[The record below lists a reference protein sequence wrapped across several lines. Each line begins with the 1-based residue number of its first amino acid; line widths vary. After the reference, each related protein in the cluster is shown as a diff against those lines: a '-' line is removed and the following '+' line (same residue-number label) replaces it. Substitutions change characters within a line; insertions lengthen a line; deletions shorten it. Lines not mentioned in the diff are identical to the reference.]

1 MKSVNQTQA
10 EDGAIYVLLSFEGP
24 DRYSLAGGLGVR
36 VTELSQTLASLGL
49 RTHLF
54 FVGDP
59 RAAGTEALM
68 DGKLTLHRWCQWIS
82 KYYPEGVYQ
91 GEEEK
96 IYDFND
102 SLPWY
107 ILEHIARPAA
117 AEDRAIVVM
126 GEEWHTA
133 ETMSRISDLLY
144 YNGLRD
150 RAVMLWNANNTMSFH
165 RINWG
170 RLAYG
175 NTITTVSRYM
185 KHIMWG
191 LGLNPLV
198 IPNGIP
204 SRLLDEVDADAVR
217 RLRRLAEGRMFLFK
231 VGRFDPDKRWNMAV
245 EAVARLKT
253 MGQNC
258 LLIVRGG
265 IEPHGGEVMQN
276 ARSLGLVVKDV
287 RTNVETPEACFG
299 AMEAAM
305 PADILNL
312 RFFVPDWLLRA
323 LYRAADGVLAN
334 SGHEPFGLVGLE
346 AMAAGGVAF
355 TGSTG
360 EDYAI
365 PLANAV
371 VLETDDPAE
380 IADYC
385 LFLKGHPEVVESIRA
400 EGKRTARH
408 FRWEEVIENLMSKL
422 GYLSQRQGL
431 SWRPELLRVT
441 DSSPVSIG
449 RQESQAQASLGE

>member
-1 MKSVNQTQA
+1 MRTEQQA
-10 EDGAIYVLLSFEGP
+10 TSPDGAIFVLLSFEGP

-36 VTELSQTLASLGL
+36 VTELSQTLASLGY

-59 RAAGTEALM
+59 REKDTESLL

-82 KYYPEGVYQ
+82 KYYPDGVYQ

-96 IYDFND
+96 LYDFND

-117 AEDRAIVVM
+117 AEDKTVVIL

-133 ETMSRISDLLY
+133 EAMCRISDLLY
-144 YNGLRD
+144 YNGLRNQ
-150 RAVMLWNANNTMSFH
+150 ALQLWNANNTMSFH

-170 RLAYG
+170 RLTYT
-175 NTITTVSRYM
+175 NTVTTVSRYM

-191 LGLNPLV
+191 IGVNPLV

-204 SRLLDEVDADAVR
+204 ARLLEEVDADVVA
-217 RLRRLAEGRMFLFK
+217 RLRRLADGKMLLFK

-245 EAVARLKT
+245 EAVARLKM
-253 MGQNC
+253 MGHSS
-258 LLIVRGG
+258 LLITRGG

-276 ARSLGLVVKDV
+276 ARSMGLMVKDV
-287 RTNVETPEACFG
+287 RAAGESPDACIG
-299 AMEAAM
+299 ALEAAL

-312 RFFVPDWLLRA
+312 RFFVPPWLLRGF
-323 LYRAADGVLAN
+323 YRSADGVLAN

-365 PLANAV
+365 PLDNAV

-385 LFLKGHPEVVESIRA
+385 LYLQSRPEVAESIRA

-408 FRWEEVIENLMSKL
+408 FRWEEVVGNLMSKL
-422 GYLSQRQGL
+422 GYLAQRQGL
-431 SWRPELLRVT
+431 SWRPELPREM
-441 DSSPVSIG
+441 G
-449 RQESQAQASLGE
+449 RLAEEANRDREREQAVLGE